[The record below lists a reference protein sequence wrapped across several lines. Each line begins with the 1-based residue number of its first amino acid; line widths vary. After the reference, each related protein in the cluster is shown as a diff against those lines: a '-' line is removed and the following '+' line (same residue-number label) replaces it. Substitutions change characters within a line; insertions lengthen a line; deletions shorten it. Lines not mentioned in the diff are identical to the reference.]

1 MDESFVV
8 DVRETKP
15 PTWAML
21 APALYLMAC
30 AFAIRSVAM
39 DRSIDI
45 GIAGLFVA
53 IGLAP
58 AFAIPAIFATRGT
71 KLSATTEGFLVDGR
85 LLKINEA
92 KLARA
97 ERGSALLSID
107 MRNGE
112 TRTFLVASYKDASRL
127 VSMLP
132 PVSAPAMG
140 LAASS

>member
-30 AFAIRSVAM
+30 AFAIRSLAL

-58 AFAIPAIFATRGT
+58 AFAIPAIFATRGMR
-71 KLSATTEGFLVDGR
+71 LSATTAGLVVDGR

>member
-1 MDESFVV
+1 MVESTVV
-8 DVRETKP
+8 EVRETKP

-58 AFAIPAIFATRGT
+58 AFAIPAIFATRGI
-71 KLSATTEGFLVDGR
+71 KLAATTEVLVVDGR
-85 LLKINEA
+85 LVKINDA
-92 KLARA
+92 KLPRA
-97 ERGSALLSID
+97 ERGSARLSID

-112 TRTFLVASYKDASRL
+112 TRTFLVASYKDAASL
-127 VSMLP
+127 VAMLP
-132 PVSAPAMG
+132 PVSAPELG
-140 LAASS
+140 VAALN